1 MKAFF
6 RSAAV
11 QQTLATVFAAWL
23 RFCYATTR
31 WTSEGQAMAEAV
43 WAREGGAILCFW
55 HAQIPLA
62 PRCWPQA
69 PNRQDMRALISLSAD
84 GEFIALTVQK
94 IGFPAIRG
102 SSKKASDPNKNKHGE
117 QALRE
122 MAKWVRGGG
131 GIAITPDGPRGPAE
145 VMQGGALT
153 VARITG
159 APAIFC
165 GLATRPCLR
174 AGSWDRTVIPLPFAR
189 GVIVWDGPAFVEK
202 GDDIDAMTTQW
213 STRLTAVQRRA
224 EALVDG
230 AGAQ

>member
-1 MKAFF
+1 
-6 RSAAV
+6 
-11 QQTLATVFAAWL
+11 
-23 RFCYATTR
+23 
-31 WTSEGQAMAEAV
+31 
-43 WAREGGAILCFW
+43 
-55 HAQIPLA
+55 
-62 PRCWPQA
+62 
-69 PNRQDMRALISLSAD
+69 
-84 GEFIALTVQK
+84 
-94 IGFPAIRG
+94 
-102 SSKKASDPNKNKHGE
+102 
-117 QALRE
+117 
-122 MAKWVRGGG
+122 
-131 GIAITPDGPRGPAE
+131 
-145 VMQGGALT
+145 MQGGALT

-202 GDDIDAMTTQW
+202 GDDMDAMTTQW